1 MATAQ
6 GVYVTILG
14 MAILFLALGVLM
26 LATMALERL
35 FRPKEVEETPAELE
49 EAPSDDKEKIAAIA
63 VAIAKLL
70 EGEEASEERQE
81 VVPLPERGLSSWA
94 FWGRYW
100 QLMSSRELRRGRR

>member
-14 MAILFLALGVLM
+14 MAILFLALGALM

-70 EGEEASEERQE
+70 EGEKAPEA
-81 VVPLPERGLSSWA
+81 VPSPKRGLSSWA

>member
-35 FRPKEVEETPAELE
+35 FRPKEVEEAPAELG
-49 EAPSDDKEKIAAIA
+49 EAPSDDKQKIAAIA
-63 VAIAKLL
+63 VAIASLL
-70 EGEEASEERQE
+70 GEEEEVPG
-81 VVPLPERGLSSWA
+81 VVPSPERGLSSWA